1 MAEPSQ
7 ENRHQLGFDFEQ
19 DWGTSYDMTLNPDF
33 AASDFVAWDQEFY
46 VELLAN
52 TSPGNLVPSAGLTP
66 DSFDFQMFSV
76 PAIPQTQ
83 PTSSEPASTI
93 KHSRPRTE
101 QNQAHTKAAAIGT
114 EDSSDVPEHVLTQ
127 HYSLNAIHR
136 PDSKNWNFYMHFYNR
151 FATSH
156 PPVLQAIYAS
166 ASAQLLYA
174 NKLGSMA
181 RAISY
186 YDNCLIQ
193 LEKLYGIKP
202 SEVSS
207 SCLTESLSAALTKMT
222 QENLDVVIISLYF
235 LALFDLTTTRPT
247 QLRRILRLMPTI
259 IRSREQNELSG
270 TFQRLS
276 TWFAYL
282 DTRASLFGLGDKN
295 VVIYAIGDEEEL
307 SEAVSASQTVL
318 QKEYSS
324 LYPEEERSR
333 DTLAVPLILKI
344 LKVMVIFREISR
356 HTEVAEDQVKTSIR
370 QKMDQQSE
378 VCRPKAAAKTLP
390 SC

>member
-1 MAEPSQ
+1 
-7 ENRHQLGFDFEQ
+7 LGFDFEH
-19 DWGTSYDMTLNPDF
+19 DWGTSYDMMPNPDF
-33 AASDFVAWDQEFY
+33 AASDFAAWDQEFY
-46 VELLAN
+46 EELLAN
-52 TSPGNLVPSAGLTP
+52 TSTGNFVPPAGLTP
-66 DSFDFQMFSV
+66 DSLDLQMSSV
-76 PAIPQTQ
+76 SAIPQTQ
-83 PTSSEPASTI
+83 PTSFKPADAI
-93 KHSRPRTE
+93 EQSRCRME
-101 QNQAHTKAAAIGT
+101 QKQANTKAPAIGV

-174 NKLGSMA
+174 NKLGSMT

-186 YDNCLIQ
+186 YENCLIQ
-193 LEKLYGIKP
+193 LEILYGIRP
-202 SEVSS
+202 PEVSIS
-207 SCLTESLSAALTKMT
+207 GVTESLSEALTKMS

-247 QLRRILRLMPTI
+247 QLRRILRVMPTI

-270 TFQRLS
+270 TFQRIS
-276 TWFAYL
+276 TWFVYL

-295 VVIYAIGDEEEL
+295 VVIYSIGDEEEL
-307 SEAVSASQTVL
+307 SQAVSASQTVL
-318 QKEYSS
+318 QNEYSS

-344 LKVMVIFREISR
+344 LKIMVIFREISR
-356 HTEVAEDQVKTSIR
+356 CTEVADDKLKTSIR
-370 QKMDQQSE
+370 QKIDQQSE
-378 VCRPKAAAKTLP
+378 VCRPNATAKPLLTCSKLIETLGAR
-390 SC
+390 